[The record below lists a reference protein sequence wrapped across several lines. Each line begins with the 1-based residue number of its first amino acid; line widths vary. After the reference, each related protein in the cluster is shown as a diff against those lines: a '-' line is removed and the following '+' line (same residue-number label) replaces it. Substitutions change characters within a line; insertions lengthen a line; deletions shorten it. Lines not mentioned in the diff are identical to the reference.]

1 MFSGFI
7 ISFIGALPLGS
18 LNITAFQIAA
28 TQSVSKAILFAVA
41 VVLVEILIVRITLL
55 GSRLI
60 SIQGKLIDYLVPA
73 AIILL
78 VYLSVSNFISASY
91 RTETSSEVILFPA
104 IKSTFILGLVLSF
117 LNPMQVPFWL
127 SWNSILQSKN
137 KLQPTAG
144 IYLFYLTGIAL
155 GSLIGLLLFILSGK
169 ILIVNYQKY
178 SYLISVV
185 MGVLYLG
192 FALYLMFKFY
202 FIFSKKAI
210 E

>member
-28 TQSVSKAILFAVA
+28 TQSVPKAILFAVA

-78 VYLSVSNFISASY
+78 IYLSVSNFISASY

-185 MGVLYLG
+185 IGVLYLG
-192 FALYLMFKFY
+192 LALYLMFKFY